1 MNYVEDIPYVGD
13 PPVSPS
19 IGESWWHVVLWGIFG
34 AGFCLIP
41 TMLVLGEKTP
51 ATYLVS
57 VGLWV
62 GILVLM
68 VRRTRSRRRALT
80 ARSALIEKRS
90 LESKA
95 AIEKHLIER
104 QVAWPLTPE
113 TQEARRMSA
122 LKKAAD
128 ERVAKAAKD
137 RQFAEW
143 DQKAREE
150 KAKADLAAEYKR
162 SRAPAPTPGQPTA
175 KERQFAEWDQN
186 VREAKAKADLMA
198 EYKRTRHLP

>member
-1 MNYVEDIPYVGD
+1 MNGVEHTSYLGY
-13 PPVSPS
+13 PPVNPS
-19 IGESWWHVVLWGIFG
+19 IGESWWHVVLWAIFG

-57 VGLWV
+57 VGLWM

-95 AIEKHLIER
+95 AIEKRSLER
-104 QVAWPLTPE
+104 KAAWDKPE
-113 TQEARRMSA
+113 AQEARLKLA
-122 LKKAAD
+122 LTKAAD
-128 ERVAKAAKD
+128 ERVAKDAKE
-137 RQFAEW
+137 RQFVEW
-143 DQKAREE
+143 DQEAREE
-150 KAKADLAAEYKR
+150 KARAALLD
-162 SRAPAPTPGQPTA
+162 
-175 KERQFAEWDQN
+175 EW
-186 VREAKAKADLMA
+186 
-198 EYKRTRHLP
+198 KRTRQRP